1 MALAVVKMLS
11 SKVLVLSNALVPVPS
26 PSVGS
31 VIAWLLT
38 RFIKVSFSSFVRYFN
53 PLILSLISRFL
64 ASIAFSFS
72 EFLAIAALTTL
83 FIASWV
89 VFPVNWF
96 LKYSFSFGER
106 YFNLSIASFS
116 FWIVSSALNTFV
128 GFCLNKSALGIVAPV
143 GLSSPACT
151 IKPAP

>member
-26 PSVGS
+26 PSAGS
-31 VIAWLLT
+31 VMTWLLT
-38 RFIKVSFSSFVRYFN
+38 WFIKLSFSSFVRYFN

-83 FIASWV
+83 FISSWV

-116 FWIVSSALNTFV
+116 LAIVSSALNTFL
-128 GFCLNKSALGIVAPV
+128 GFCLNKCSLGIKSGESDAF
-143 GLSSPACT
+143 
-151 IKPAP
+151 IFI